1 MPAIPFRET
10 RRLFGETNVPDY
22 NTNVRHRALL
32 RKALEVRTPEELQA
46 TFGQPIRL
54 RVAMGSAFTSSQ
66 LGKIKTNFVRNGRLV
81 SNETAP
87 PDPEVQ
93 AAIRAYRTAY
103 DSHFMSTGKD
113 YAVRNAAAKSVL
125 QAAEQRWHDFIVPY
139 RAARGMPA
147 RPAWALEPLRG
158 FDRVRIAPELPAHVP
173 GPAPGPGPAPAPA
186 PGPAPGPASVPA
198 VAPRFWGVI
207 DISDDEEAAPAPRAT
222 QRRHAQL
229 PTPPPSS
236 PVRMALSRIDD
247 EPRAIQRRRA
257 QRPTSPPSSPVRM
270 DLSRIDD
277 EPARPAPKRKF
288 VDLGIVDVSDDEDDD
303 AMPPRKKARFLG
315 YIDLTI

>member
-1 MPAIPFRET
+1 M
-10 RRLFGETNVPDY
+10 
-22 NTNVRHRALL
+22 
-32 RKALEVRTPEELQA
+32 
-46 TFGQPIRL
+46 
-54 RVAMGSAFTSSQ
+54 SSQ

-103 DSHFMSTGKD
+103 DSHFMSPGKD

-139 RAARGMPA
+139 RAARGVLA

-158 FDRVRIAPELPAHVP
+158 FDRVRIAPALPAPAPAPAP

-186 PGPAPGPASVPA
+186 PGPAPCPASVPA
-198 VAPRFWGVI
+198 VAPRFWESSTSLRLQPFPSEEPGFCSSHVVALSKGPHRVRVPRCVHKNYLI
-207 DISDDEEAAPAPRAT
+207 GALDISDDEEAAPAPRAT

-257 QRPTSPPSSPVRM
+257 QRTTSPHSSPVRM

-288 VDLGIVDVSDDEDDD
+288 VDLGIVDVSDDEDDA